1 MPPKQT
7 GRPTYKPTDEQR
19 RTVKAMTGYGIKQ
32 CDIAVAMDIDEKTLR
47 KHYRREMDI
56 GATMATSKVAESL
69 YQNALAG
76 NVAAQ
81 IFWMKARADWSEKTR
96 IADADGNTL
105 DTVIHLIDGKSRNL
119 PNDA

>member
-1 MPPKQT
+1 MPPKKV
-7 GRPTYKPTDEQR
+7 GPPTKTPTDEQR

-47 KHYRREMDI
+47 KHYRRELDI

-69 YQNALAG
+69 YQNAISG

-81 IFWMKARADWSEKTR
+81 IFWMKARADWSEKQR
-96 IADADGNTL
+96 LADADGGPL
-105 DTVIHLIDGKSRNL
+105 VVQTVKYAGD
-119 PNDA
+119 